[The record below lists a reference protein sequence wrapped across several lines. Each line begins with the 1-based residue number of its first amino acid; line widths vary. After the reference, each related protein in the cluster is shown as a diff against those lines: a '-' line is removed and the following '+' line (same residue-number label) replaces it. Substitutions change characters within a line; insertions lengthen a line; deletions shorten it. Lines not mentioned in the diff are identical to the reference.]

1 MLSLKLK
8 TGESVEL
15 IDATFQQ
22 FVIAVPGMEEF
33 IGAWQKLTAESAIED
48 VTITKDDN
56 VIQRMKNIILDG
68 AQAVYNPSGTIT
80 GHFYFRGDVV
90 ATEAE
95 NDEYV
100 RAAKILLGEEA

>member
-8 TGESVEL
+8 TGETVDL
-15 IDATFQQ
+15 IDATYQQ
-22 FVIAVPGMEEF
+22 FVISAQDLAGF
-33 IGAWQKLTAESAIED
+33 TAAWEKIATENALDEVSIDRDGDT
-48 VTITKDDN
+48 
-56 VIQRMKNIILDG
+56 IQRMKNIKLDG